1 MKGKKNL
8 REGERKGKGRDSE
21 SKGSEG
27 KYISYKDQALALHKD
42 RQKQK
47 LKE

>member
-1 MKGKKNL
+1 MKGKNNL
-8 REGERKGKGRDSE
+8 REGERKVRDSE

-42 RQKQK
+42 RQK
-47 LKE
+47 LK